1 MGAVVSTAAGAAS
14 APVGRQRLGRV
25 RRLVVKIGSSSL
37 TTADHRLDR
46 RVLRRLVV
54 DVVELR
60 RRGIEVAVVTSGAVA
75 AGMGRLGLAARPR
88 GVAQLQAAAAVGQNL
103 LMNAYESLFARHGV
117 PVGQVLL
124 TADDILDDRRR
135 YLNLKN
141 TFSSLFA
148 FGAVPIINEND
159 SVAVAELKRQ
169 IGENDMLAA
178 YVTSLVEAQLLV
190 MLSDVEGLYS
200 SWGEGPQGDVVGE
213 VSPGDPLL
221 VQTGAA
227 GSGVGSGGIDT
238 KLRAARLLM
247 ACGEMAMIAHARCH
261 RLVDIVGGQPVGT
274 LFVPAHRKLPSRKR
288 WIAFASACHGRL
300 VVDRGAQRAIAQ
312 QDRSLLPAGVV
323 SCEGDFAPGDA
334 VRVESEDRQELAR
347 GLVRY
352 GADDLRRVLGQR
364 MADVTA
370 LLGRPAVEVIHRDD
384 LVLLC

>member
-1 MGAVVSTAAGAAS
+1 MGESGAK
-14 APVGRQRLGRV
+14 GRGRERLRQT

-37 TTADHRLDR
+37 TTSDQRLDR
-46 RVLRRLVV
+46 RVLRRLVA

-75 AGMGRLGLAARPR
+75 AGMGRLGMKSRPR
-88 GVAQLQAAAAVGQNL
+88 AIAELQAAAAVGQNL
-103 LMNAYESLFARHGV
+103 LMNAYESLFRRGGV

-148 FGAVPIINEND
+148 LGAVPIINEND

-190 MLSDVEGLYS
+190 ILSDVEGLYHG
-200 SWGEGPQGDVVGE
+200 WEGGPAGELIRE
-213 VSPGDPLL
+213 VRPGDGCLTQGGDG
-221 VQTGAA
+221 V
-227 GSGVGSGGIDT
+227 GSGVGSGGIET
-238 KLRAARLLM
+238 KLRAARLVM
-247 ACGEMAMIAHARCH
+247 ACGEMAVIAHARRH
-261 RLVDIVGGQPVGT
+261 RLVEIADGAEVGT
-274 LFVPAHRKLPSRKR
+274 LFVPASRKLTSRKR
-288 WIAFASACHGRL
+288 WIAFASACRGRL
-300 VVDRGAQRAIAQ
+300 IVDRGAQRAIAQ
-312 QDRSLLPAGVV
+312 QDRSLLPAGVIA
-323 SCEGDFAPGDA
+323 CEGEFAAGEA

-347 GLVRY
+347 GLSRY
-352 GADDLRRVLGQR
+352 GAAELRRVLGKR
-364 MADVTA
+364 TAEVTA
-370 LLGRPAVEVIHRDD
+370 LLGKPAVEVIHRDD